1 MVVACVTKHK
11 EKRELS
17 RKNHK
22 KVVTI
27 YILYITFE
35 DRERGEKIE
44 VRSEEV

>member
-1 MVVACVTKHK
+1 MAAARVTKHK
-11 EKRELS
+11 KKRELS
-17 RKNHK
+17 RKKHK

-35 DRERGEKIE
+35 ASERGEEIE